1 MDGNRTP
8 DPARVVAGSVAFLGD
23 ALRFAAGTTLDLAR
37 RVPGVDAGLALLE
50 SRGAETL
57 RAADAVVDRV
67 LREVV
72 RRVVAAALAEVDITA
87 VVREHVDLDA
97 IAEGIDIERIVDR
110 VDIER
115 IVDRVDVDA
124 IAARVDIAPI
134 LDRVDVNAI
143 AARVDIAPI
152 LDRVDVDDVAAR
164 VDIERIIDRVDVNA
178 IAAKVDVDRIAA
190 SVDVD
195 AVIGRVDLVG
205 LSNEVIEGV
214 DLPRIIREST
224 STMSTEAVRG
234 ARSQG
239 MAADDA
245 VAGFVGRLFGR
256 EEREGREGDEA

>member
-23 ALRFAAGTTLDLAR
+23 ALRSAAGTTLDLAR

-134 LDRVDVNAI
+134 LDRVDV
-143 AARVDIAPI
+143 
-152 LDRVDVDDVAAR
+152 DDVAAR
-164 VDIERIIDRVDVNA
+164 VDIERIVDRVDVNA

>member
-23 ALRFAAGTTLDLAR
+23 ALRYAAGTTLDLAR

-72 RRVVAAALAEVDITA
+72 RRVVAAALTEVDITA

-134 LDRVDVNAI
+134 LDRVDVDA
-143 AARVDIAPI
+143 
-152 LDRVDVDDVAAR
+152 VAAR
-164 VDIERIIDRVDVNA
+164 VDIERIVDRVDVNA

-256 EEREGREGDEA
+256 EEREGRAGDEA

>member
-23 ALRFAAGTTLDLAR
+23 ALRYAAGTTLDLAR

-97 IAEGIDIERIVDR
+97 IAEGIDVDAIADR

-134 LDRVDVNAI
+134 LDRVDV
-143 AARVDIAPI
+143 
-152 LDRVDVDDVAAR
+152 DDVAAR
-164 VDIERIIDRVDVNA
+164 VDIERIVDRVDVNA

-256 EEREGREGDEA
+256 EEREGRAGDEA

>member
-23 ALRFAAGTTLDLAR
+23 ALRYAAGATLDLAR

-97 IAEGIDIERIVDR
+97 IAEGIDVDAIAAR

-134 LDRVDVNAI
+134 LDRVDV
-143 AARVDIAPI
+143 
-152 LDRVDVDDVAAR
+152 DDVAAR
-164 VDIERIIDRVDVNA
+164 VDIERIVDRVDVNA

-256 EEREGREGDEA
+256 EEREGRDGDEA

>member
-1 MDGNRTP
+1 MFDMDGNRTP

-23 ALRFAAGTTLDLAR
+23 ALRYAAGTTLDLAR

-134 LDRVDVNAI
+134 LDRVDV
-143 AARVDIAPI
+143 
-152 LDRVDVDDVAAR
+152 DDVAAR
-164 VDIERIIDRVDVNA
+164 VDIERIVDRVDVNA

-256 EEREGREGDEA
+256 EEREGRAGDEA

>member
-23 ALRFAAGTTLDLAR
+23 ALRYAAGTTLDLAR

-57 RAADAVVDRV
+57 RAADAAVDRV

-72 RRVVAAALAEVDITA
+72 RRVVAAALTEVDITA

-134 LDRVDVNAI
+134 LDRVDV
-143 AARVDIAPI
+143 
-152 LDRVDVDDVAAR
+152 DDVAAR
-164 VDIERIIDRVDVNA
+164 VDIARIVDRVDVNA

-256 EEREGREGDEA
+256 EEREEREGRAGDEA

>member
-23 ALRFAAGTTLDLAR
+23 ALRFAAGTALDLAR
-37 RVPGVDAGLALLE
+37 RAPGVDAGLAVLE

-57 RAADAVVDRV
+57 RSADALADRV
-67 LREVV
+67 LRAVV
-72 RRVVAAALAEVDITA
+72 RRIVAAALAEVDVTA
-87 VVREHVDLDA
+87 VVRDHVDLDT
-97 IAEGIDIERIVDR
+97 IAEGIDIERI
-110 VDIER
+110 I
-115 IVDRVDVDA
+115 DRVDVDA

-134 LDRVDVNAI
+134 LDRVDV
-143 AARVDIAPI
+143 DE
-152 LDRVDVDDVAAR
+152 VAAR
-164 VDIERIIDRVDVNA
+164 VDVERIIERVDVDA
-178 IAAKVDVDRIAA
+178 IAAKVDVDAIAA
-190 SVDVD
+190 KVDVD

-256 EEREGREGDEA
+256 EGREGREDHEGSEA

>member
-23 ALRFAAGTTLDLAR
+23 ALRYAAGTTLDLAR

-115 IVDRVDVDA
+115 IV
-124 IAARVDIAPI
+124 
-134 LDRVDVNAI
+134 
-143 AARVDIAPI
+143 
-152 LDRVDVDDVAAR
+152 
-164 VDIERIIDRVDVNA
+164 DRVDVNA

>member
-23 ALRFAAGTTLDLAR
+23 ALRYAAGTTLDLAR

-134 LDRVDVNAI
+134 LDRVDV
-143 AARVDIAPI
+143 
-152 LDRVDVDDVAAR
+152 DDVAAR
-164 VDIERIIDRVDVNA
+164 VDIERIVDRVDVNA

-256 EEREGREGDEA
+256 EERESREGDEA

>member
-8 DPARVVAGSVAFLGD
+8 DPARVVAGSVALLGD
-23 ALRFAAGTTLDLAR
+23 ALRFATGTTLDLAR

-124 IAARVDIAPI
+124 IAARVDIERI
-134 LDRVDVNAI
+134 V
-143 AARVDIAPI
+143 
-152 LDRVDVDDVAAR
+152 DRVDVDDVAAR
-164 VDIERIIDRVDVNA
+164 VDIERIVDRVDVNA

-256 EEREGREGDEA
+256 EEREGRDGDEA

>member
-23 ALRFAAGTTLDLAR
+23 ALRYAAGTTLDLAR

-134 LDRVDVNAI
+134 LDRVDV
-143 AARVDIAPI
+143 
-152 LDRVDVDDVAAR
+152 DDVAAR
-164 VDIERIIDRVDVNA
+164 VDIERIVDRVDVNA

-256 EEREGREGDEA
+256 EEREGRAGDEA

>member
-23 ALRFAAGTTLDLAR
+23 ALRYAAGTTLDLAR

-134 LDRVDVNAI
+134 LDRVDVDA
-143 AARVDIAPI
+143 VT
-152 LDRVDVDDVAAR
+152 AR
-164 VDIERIIDRVDVNA
+164 VDIERIVDRVDVNA

-256 EEREGREGDEA
+256 EEREGRAGDEA

>member
-23 ALRFAAGTTLDLAR
+23 ALRYAAGTTLDLAR

-97 IAEGIDIERIVDR
+97 IAEGIDIERIV
-110 VDIER
+110 
-115 IVDRVDVDA
+115 
-124 IAARVDIAPI
+124 
-134 LDRVDVNAI
+134 
-143 AARVDIAPI
+143 
-152 LDRVDVDDVAAR
+152 
-164 VDIERIIDRVDVNA
+164 DRVDVNA

-256 EEREGREGDEA
+256 EEREGRAGDEA

>member
-1 MDGNRTP
+1 MHFAPVRSWMFDMDGNRTP

-23 ALRFAAGTTLDLAR
+23 ALRYAAGTTLDLAR

-134 LDRVDVNAI
+134 LDRVDV
-143 AARVDIAPI
+143 
-152 LDRVDVDDVAAR
+152 DDVAAR
-164 VDIERIIDRVDVNA
+164 VDIERIVDRVDVNA

>member
-23 ALRFAAGTTLDLAR
+23 ALRYAAGTTLDLAR

-97 IAEGIDIERIVDR
+97 IAEGIDID
-110 VDIER
+110 
-115 IVDRVDVDA
+115 
-124 IAARVDIAPI
+124 
-134 LDRVDVNAI
+134 AI

-164 VDIERIIDRVDVNA
+164 VDIERIVDRVDVNA

-256 EEREGREGDEA
+256 EEREGRAGDEA

>member
-1 MDGNRTP
+1 MDRNRTP

-23 ALRFAAGTTLDLAR
+23 ALRFATGTTLDLAR

-97 IAEGIDIERIVDR
+97 IAEGID
-110 VDIER
+110 
-115 IVDRVDVDA
+115 VDA
-124 IAARVDIAPI
+124 IAARVDI
-134 LDRVDVNAI
+134 
-143 AARVDIAPI
+143 
-152 LDRVDVDDVAAR
+152 
-164 VDIERIIDRVDVNA
+164 ERIVDRVDVNA

>member
-1 MDGNRTP
+1 
-8 DPARVVAGSVAFLGD
+8 
-23 ALRFAAGTTLDLAR
+23 
-37 RVPGVDAGLALLE
+37 
-50 SRGAETL
+50 
-57 RAADAVVDRV
+57 
-67 LREVV
+67 
-72 RRVVAAALAEVDITA
+72 
-87 VVREHVDLDA
+87 
-97 IAEGIDIERIVDR
+97 

-134 LDRVDVNAI
+134 LDRVDV
-143 AARVDIAPI
+143 
-152 LDRVDVDDVAAR
+152 DDVAAR
-164 VDIERIIDRVDVNA
+164 VDIERIVDRVDVNA

-256 EEREGREGDEA
+256 EEREGRAGDEA

>member
-23 ALRFAAGTTLDLAR
+23 ALRYAAGTTLDLAR

-72 RRVVAAALAEVDITA
+72 RRVVAAALTEVDITA

-110 VDIER
+110 VD
-115 IVDRVDVDA
+115 VDA

-134 LDRVDVNAI
+134 LDRVDVDA
-143 AARVDIAPI
+143 
-152 LDRVDVDDVAAR
+152 VAAR
-164 VDIERIIDRVDVNA
+164 VDIERIVDRVDVNA

-256 EEREGREGDEA
+256 EEREGRAGDEA

>member
-8 DPARVVAGSVAFLGD
+8 HPARVVAGSVAFLGD

-37 RVPGVDAGLALLE
+37 RVPGMDAGLAVLE
-50 SRGAETL
+50 SRGTETL
-57 RAADAVVDRV
+57 RAADALTERV

-72 RRVVAAALAEVDITA
+72 RRVVAAALAEVDITS
-87 VVREHVDLDA
+87 VVRDHVDLDA
-97 IAEGIDIERIVDR
+97 IAAGIDIERI
-110 VDIER
+110 I
-115 IVDRVDVDA
+115 DRVDVD
-124 IAARVDIAPI
+124 
-134 LDRVDVNAI
+134 AI

-164 VDIERIIDRVDVNA
+164 VDVERIIDRVDVNA
-178 IAAKVDVDRIAA
+178 IAAKVDVD
-190 SVDVD
+190 

-205 LSNEVIEGV
+205 LSNQVIDGV

-245 VAGFVGRLFGR
+245 VEGFVGRLFGR
-256 EEREGREGDEA
+256 EGAQA

>member
-23 ALRFAAGTTLDLAR
+23 ALRSAAGTTLDLAR

-134 LDRVDVNAI
+134 LDRVDV
-143 AARVDIAPI
+143 
-152 LDRVDVDDVAAR
+152 DDVAAR
-164 VDIERIIDRVDVNA
+164 VDIERIVDRVDVNA

-256 EEREGREGDEA
+256 EEREGRAGDEDDRTPSP

>member
-23 ALRFAAGTTLDLAR
+23 ALRYAAGTTLDLAR

-72 RRVVAAALAEVDITA
+72 RRVVAAALTEVDITA

-134 LDRVDVNAI
+134 LDRVDVDA
-143 AARVDIAPI
+143 VT
-152 LDRVDVDDVAAR
+152 AR
-164 VDIERIIDRVDVNA
+164 VDIERIVDRVDVNA

-256 EEREGREGDEA
+256 EEREGRAGDGA

>member
-110 VDIER
+110 VD
-115 IVDRVDVDA
+115 VD
-124 IAARVDIAPI
+124 
-134 LDRVDVNAI
+134 AI

-164 VDIERIIDRVDVNA
+164 VDIERIVDRVDVNA

-190 SVDVD
+190 SVDVA

>member
-23 ALRFAAGTTLDLAR
+23 ALRSAAGTTLDLAR

-115 IVDRVDVDA
+115 IVDRVDIERIV
-124 IAARVDIAPI
+124 
-134 LDRVDVNAI
+134 DRVDVDAI

-164 VDIERIIDRVDVNA
+164 VDIERIVDRVDVNA

>member
-23 ALRFAAGTTLDLAR
+23 ALRYAAGTTLDLAR

-57 RAADAVVDRV
+57 RAADAVVGRV

-72 RRVVAAALAEVDITA
+72 RRVVAAALTEVDITA

-134 LDRVDVNAI
+134 LDRVDVDA
-143 AARVDIAPI
+143 VT
-152 LDRVDVDDVAAR
+152 AR
-164 VDIERIIDRVDVNA
+164 VDIERIVDRVDVNA

-256 EEREGREGDEA
+256 EEREGRAGDGA

>member
-134 LDRVDVNAI
+134 LDRVDV
-143 AARVDIAPI
+143 
-152 LDRVDVDDVAAR
+152 DDVAAR
-164 VDIERIIDRVDVNA
+164 VDIERIVDRVDVNA

>member
-23 ALRFAAGTTLDLAR
+23 ALRFAAGTALDLAR
-37 RVPGVDAGLALLE
+37 RAPGVDAGLAVLE

-57 RAADAVVDRV
+57 RSADALADRV
-67 LREVV
+67 LRAVV
-72 RRVVAAALAEVDITA
+72 RRIVAAALAEVDVTA
-87 VVREHVDLDA
+87 VVRDHVDLDT
-97 IAEGIDIERIVDR
+97 IAEGLDIERI
-110 VDIER
+110 I
-115 IVDRVDVDA
+115 DRVDVDA

-134 LDRVDVNAI
+134 LDRVDV
-143 AARVDIAPI
+143 DE
-152 LDRVDVDDVAAR
+152 VAAR
-164 VDIERIIDRVDVNA
+164 VDVDRIIERVDVDAIAAKVDVNA

-190 SVDVD
+190 GVDVD

-256 EEREGREGDEA
+256 EGREDHEGSEA

>member
-23 ALRFAAGTTLDLAR
+23 ALRSAAGTTLDLAR

-134 LDRVDVNAI
+134 LDRVDV
-143 AARVDIAPI
+143 
-152 LDRVDVDDVAAR
+152 DDVAAR
-164 VDIERIIDRVDVNA
+164 VDIERIVDRVDVNA

-256 EEREGREGDEA
+256 EEREGRAGDEA